1 MATELRRIIF
11 SNEEVIEAIK
21 RYNDV
26 ARKKLPDGAIVSC
39 HLNDAD
45 GLIMTLEMYD
55 YMVAKRYRIALKASF
70 IGAALMKW
78 CLDNGIPMS
87 RVAEKTLEVV
97 GNNLSI
103 AMTINKRSDDL
114 TEVPEERFYMRE
126 PESAV

>member
-1 MATELRRIIF
+1 VATELRRIVF

-39 HLNDAD
+39 SLSDAE
-45 GLIMTLEMYD
+45 GLIMTLEMFD
-55 YMVAKRYRIALKASF
+55 YTIAKRYRIALKASF

-78 CLDNGIPMS
+78 CLDHKIPMS

-114 TEVPEERFYMRE
+114 SEVPEERFYMRE
-126 PESAV
+126 TEPAA